1 MLRCEMTDKCTEPVT
16 HIDDKGYI
24 YCSHHGLYRRFYRRC
39 RKLRP
44 HEMRRLQRG
53 ELVKHY

>member
-1 MLRCEMTDKCTEPVT
+1 MTDKCTEPVT